1 MSKYVFGKFLFSVSF
16 SVFEIES
23 FEITAFEIESFE
35 ITAFEIK
42 IGPPDTPTLRKS
54 DLT

>member
-1 MSKYVFGKFLFSVSF
+1 MGIIFFFTLKRPSLVLDMSKYVFGKFSFSVSF

-35 ITAFEIK
+35 I
-42 IGPPDTPTLRKS
+42 
-54 DLT
+54 